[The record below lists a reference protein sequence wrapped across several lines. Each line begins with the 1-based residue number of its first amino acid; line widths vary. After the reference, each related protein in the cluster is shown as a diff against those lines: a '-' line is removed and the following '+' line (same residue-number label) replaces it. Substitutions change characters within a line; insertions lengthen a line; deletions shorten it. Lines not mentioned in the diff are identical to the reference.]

1 MSTDIFISYSRRDKA
16 FVRALFS
23 ALNKLNRT
31 IWVDWEDIA
40 PAVDWRKNIYK
51 GIEHGN
57 KFIFVISPDSV
68 ASSYCLDEVNYAIKH
83 GKQLVPVLCRE
94 TSSTQLPLELAKFQI
109 ISFCGDISFESALE
123 KLLEAIDTDLEH
135 AQVYTRLKLRAEE
148 WGRNN
153 QHESFLL
160 RGTELATAEQWLLDS
175 TSKKPKPS
183 EIHKDYI
190 TASQDMQRKE
200 NNRWKELY
208 DEAQKRRTE
217 AEKSEIRALCKSSEA
232 LFESGQY
239 FDALFEGFKAGA
251 DFKGFEWSESEPKIY
266 NQLVSVLQQANYSV
280 RECNRLVGHATAVS
294 GLSFSLDGK
303 LASGDND
310 GIINIWNVDGSLI
323 QTIEAHADC
332 INSIAFHPNSQLLAS
347 SSEDCTVKLWK
358 VDGTLID
365 TFTEHSSDVGGV
377 CFSPDGTM
385 IASIDD
391 DGVIKLWQLDGTV
404 LQSFKG
410 HEFGNDICFSPD
422 GKLLASGVSRP
433 SDTTLKLWDLDGN
446 LKKELELE
454 RGVQRLSFHP
464 EGKIL
469 AAVGGSNAVLIQID
483 DLSITELPT
492 EKWQIA
498 SDICFSLDGSAAA
511 YSDSDGNL
519 KLWKNNTV
527 TRVFRQNCSI
537 NSTCF
542 SPDGSLLVSAGID
555 GILRLWRL
563 DGNGLTKIFDG
574 YEGQS
579 FYGLS
584 FNPDGNTVAT
594 GDNEGTVRLWNRNGD
609 PLKIFDGQQGIVE
622 KVQFSPD
629 GQKLASTSASDGT
642 IFIRK
647 LDGILVSKIDTEGRT
662 WDISFSPNGEFI
674 ASVGADNVIK
684 IWRIDGT
691 LVKTFQGDENQYN
704 YSVCFSSN
712 GRNIAAGTSSR
723 KIHLWDINGT
733 LLKTVKGHARAVMS
747 VNFSADGQYLV
758 SGCRDNTVKLW
769 SQDGELIKT
778 FRGHSN
784 FVYCA
789 RFSPDSQVI
798 ASASFDKT
806 VKLWRLDGSLIATL
820 RGHNDAVMHVEFSPD
835 SQTLISVGRDNKIIA
850 WEWNLG
856 LDRLLEY
863 SRDWLQYYFQSNPQ
877 ENLEATSK
885 DTLLQR

>member
-1 MSTDIFISYSRRDKA
+1 MTTDIFISYSRRDKA

-23 ALNKLNRT
+23 ALSKLNRT
-31 IWVDWEDIA
+31 IWIDWEDIA

-51 GIEHGN
+51 GIENGN

-68 ASSYCLDEVNYAIKH
+68 ASSNCLDEVKHAVKH

-94 TSSTQLPLELAKFQI
+94 TSSGQLHPELAKFQI
-109 ISFCGDISFESALE
+109 ISFCGDVSFEFALE

-135 AQVYTRLKLRAEE
+135 AQTYTRLRLRAEE

-175 TSKKPKPS
+175 TSKNPKPS
-183 EIHKDYI
+183 EIHKGYI
-190 TASQDMQRKE
+190 AASQDMQRKE

-208 DEAQKRRTE
+208 GEAQKRRIE

-239 FDALFEGFKAGA
+239 FDALVESFKAGA
-251 DFKGFEWSESEPKIY
+251 EFKNFEWSESSPEIY
-266 NQLVSVLQQANYSV
+266 SQLVSSLQQASYSV
-280 RECNRLVGHATAVS
+280 RECNRLIGHTTSVL
-294 GLSFSLDGK
+294 GLSFSQDGR
-303 LASGDND
+303 LASGDDD
-310 GIINIWNVDGSLI
+310 GILNIWEVDGSLI
-323 QTIEAHADC
+323 QTIKAHTDC
-332 INSIAFHPNSQLLAS
+332 INSITFHPDGQLLAS

-358 VDGTLID
+358 IDGTLIY
-365 TFTEHSSDVGGV
+365 TFTEHDCDVGGV

-391 DGVIKLWQLDGTV
+391 DGVIKLWRLDGSV

-433 SDTTLKLWDLDGN
+433 SDTTFRLWDLDGN
-446 LKKELELE
+446 LQKELELE

-464 EGKIL
+464 EGEIL
-469 AAVGGSNAVLIQID
+469 AVAGGRDAALIRLN
-483 DLSITELPT
+483 DLSITKLPT

-498 SDICFSLDGSAAA
+498 SDICFSLDGSAVA

-519 KLWKNNTV
+519 KIWKNNTV

-537 NSTCF
+537 NSICF
-542 SPDGSLLVSAGID
+542 SLDGSLLASAGID
-555 GILRLWRL
+555 GVLRLWRL
-563 DGNGLTKIFDG
+563 DGNGLTKNFDG
-574 YEGQS
+574 YEGQN

-594 GDNEGTVRLWNRNGD
+594 GGNEGTVRLWNRNGD
-609 PLKIFDGQQGIVE
+609 LLKILDGQQGIVE
-622 KVQFSPD
+622 KVKFSSN
-629 GQKLASTSASDGT
+629 GEKLASTSASDGA

-647 LDGILVSKIDTEGRT
+647 LDGTLVSKIDTGGRV

-674 ASVGADNVIK
+674 ASVGADNLVK
-684 IWRIDGT
+684 IWKIDGT
-691 LVKTFQGDENQYN
+691 LFKTLQGDENQYN
-704 YSVCFSSN
+704 FSVCFSPD
-712 GRNIAAGTSSR
+712 GRNIAAGTSAR
-723 KIHLWDINGT
+723 KIHLWDIDGT
-733 LLKTVKGHARAVMS
+733 LPKSLKGHARAVMS
-747 VNFSADGQYLV
+747 VDFSSDGQYLV

-769 SQDGELIKT
+769 SQDGASIKT

-820 RGHNDAVMHVEFSPD
+820 RGHNDAVMQVEFSPD
-835 SQTLISVGRDNKIIA
+835 SQTLLSVGIDNKIIA

-863 SRDWLQYYFQSNPQ
+863 SRDWLQYYLLSNTRKKP
-877 ENLEATSK
+877 ETI
-885 DTLLQR
+885 